1 MEHIIRQ
8 DGDGQLLL
16 GFAVVKGFGRK
27 PTAEPLPPHQAGSA
41 TSRAAAERSA
51 PRQAGRRA
59 RVLAHIT
66 GQGTHGATRDELS
79 AALDLPVHCLTSA
92 VRKLLETGDITETTR
107 TRLTRLGAPAAVLVA
122 SHFAKEG
129 TR

>member
-27 PTAEPLPPHQAGSA
+27 PKAEPLPPHQAGSA

-59 RVLAHIT
+59 RVLAFIT
-66 GQGTHGATRDELS
+66 GQGAHGSTRDELS
-79 AALDLPVHCLTSA
+79 AALDLPVHTLTSP
-92 VRKLLETGDITETTR
+92 VRALLDSGDIVETTR
-107 TRLTRLGAPAAVLVA
+107 TRLTRLGSPAAVLVV
-122 SHFAKEG
+122 SHLAKEG
-129 TR
+129 NG